1 MKQGSGKNLEQGGQV
16 RDCGSHNDQIKV
28 NLERGEGSIRGYL
41 VSKGIDLII
50 QLDVG
55 SKGRKK
61 RG

>member
-1 MKQGSGKNLEQGGQV
+1 MKHGSDKNLEQGGQV
-16 RDCGSHNDQIKV
+16 RDCGSHNDQIKA
-28 NLERGEGSIRGYL
+28 NLERREDSILGYL
-41 VSKGIDLII
+41 VSKGIDLSI